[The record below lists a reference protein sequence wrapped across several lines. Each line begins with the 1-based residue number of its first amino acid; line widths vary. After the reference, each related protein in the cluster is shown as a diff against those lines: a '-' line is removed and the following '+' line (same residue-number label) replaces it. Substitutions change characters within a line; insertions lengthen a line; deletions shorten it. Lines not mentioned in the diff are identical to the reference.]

1 VKYFYDTEF
10 DEDGRTIELISLAM
24 VAEDGREFYRV
35 SNEFEPARCNAFV
48 QANVLPHLPAKDLWI
63 DRKQMRTELLDFIG
77 ADEHPELW
85 AYYAAYDHV
94 ALAQL
99 WGPMIDLPK
108 PLPMWT
114 NDLMQECQRLGN
126 PKLPEQ
132 SSGEHDALE
141 DARWLK
147 HRYEWLQGV
156 TA

>member
-10 DEDGRTIELISLAM
+10 DEDGRTIELISFAM

-35 SNEFEPARCNAFV
+35 SNEFDPARCNAFV
-48 QANVLPHLPAKDLWI
+48 QANVLPHLPSKDLWI
-63 DRKQMRTELLDFIG
+63 NRQQLRTELLDFIG
-77 ADEHPELW
+77 TDEHPELW

-132 SSGEHDALE
+132 SRGKHDALE
-141 DARWLK
+141 DARWLWY
-147 HRYEWLQGV
+147 RYEWLQKV

>member
-1 VKYFYDTEF
+1 MRYFYDTEF
-10 DEDGRTIELISLAM
+10 NEDGRTIDLISLGM

-35 SNEFEPARCNAFV
+35 SEAFDRRGCNAFV
-48 QANVLPHLPAKDLWI
+48 REHVLPQLPPQGEWI
-63 DRKQMRTELLDFIG
+63 NRCRFRRELLDFIG

-114 NDLMQECQRLGN
+114 NDLMQECQRRGN
-126 PKLPEQ
+126 PQLPEQ
-132 SSGEHDALE
+132 PSGEHDALA
-141 DARWLK
+141 DARWVK
-147 HRYEWLQGV
+147 HRYEWL
-156 TA
+156 TAED

>member
-1 VKYFYDTEF
+1 MKYFYDTEF
-10 DEDGRTIELISLAM
+10 DEDGRTIELISFAM

-35 SNEFEPARCNAFV
+35 SNEFDPVRCNAFV
-48 QANVLPHLPAKDLWI
+48 QANVLPHLPSKDLWI
-63 DRKQMRTELLDFIG
+63 DRKQLRTELLDFIG
-77 ADEHPELW
+77 TDEHPELW

-132 SSGEHDALE
+132 PSGEHDALA

>member
-1 VKYFYDTEF
+1 MRYFYDTEF
-10 DEDGRTIELISLAM
+10 DEDGQTIDLISFAM

-35 SNEFEPARCNAFV
+35 SNGFAPSRCNAFV
-48 QANVLPHLPAKDLWI
+48 KANVLPHLPARDLWI
-63 DRKQMRTELLDFIG
+63 DRRQLRTELLDFIG

-114 NDLMQECQRLGN
+114 NDLMQECQRRGN
-126 PKLPEQ
+126 PQLPEQ
-132 SSGEHDALE
+132 PHGEHDALA

-147 HRYEWLQGV
+147 HRYEWL
-156 TA
+156 TAED